1 MQKNHFKKVHYED
14 EGWCYVRTRTQ
25 KSKNHKDD
33 SQDLRKGG
41 LIPFEEN
48 EFGLSSGLFLEKYQ
62 SLLSPDHKNMFQL
75 PKYGKAFKKTI
86 HKKKKGN
93 EVLFVNQKVGHT
105 YVGQF
110 MPKVNITIYVLFFMK
125 SQLRN

>member
-1 MQKNHFKKVHYED
+1 M
-14 EGWCYVRTRTQ
+14 GLGQ

-48 EFGLSSGLFLEKYQ
+48 EFGLSSGLYLEMYQ

-75 PKYGKAFKKTI
+75 PKYGKAFKKTL
-86 HKKKKGN
+86 HKKKKEK
-93 EVLFVNQKVGHT
+93 EVLYVNQKVGHT
-105 YVGQF
+105 YVGHF
-110 MPKVNITIYVLFFMK
+110 MPKVNITIYILFFMK